1 MFDVKATK
9 MNVHDT
15 HRADDRHRALERV
28 MQQHRLRPDSLIE
41 ILHAAQRQFGWLDR
55 DVLGLIAARL
65 RLPPSLVY
73 GVAGF
78 YHAFRLE
85 PPGRHRCTVCT
96 GTSCHLK
103 GGSRLLQRLERHF
116 GIACG
121 ATAPDGSLT
130 LENVRCLGACGLA
143 PLVMLDGEACPHA
156 SFGPVVERLATR
168 RDGGDT
174 SP

>member
-1 MFDVKATK
+1 
-9 MNVHDT
+9 MNIHAP
-15 HRADDRHRALERV
+15 HREDDRYRALERV
-28 MQQHRLRPDSLIE
+28 MQQQRRRPDSLIE

-55 DVLGLIAARL
+55 EVLGLIAARL

-103 GGSRLLQRLERHF
+103 GGSRLLQRLERHL
-116 GIACG
+116 GIPCG
-121 ATAPDGSLT
+121 AATPDGSLT

-156 SFGPVVERLATR
+156 SFEPLVERLATR

>member
-1 MFDVKATK
+1 MDA
-9 MNVHDT
+9 HDT
-15 HRADDRHRALERV
+15 YRKDDRYQALEHV
-28 MQQHRLRPDSLIE
+28 MQQHRRRPDSLIE
-41 ILHAAQRQFGWLDR
+41 ILHAAQRQYGWLDR
-55 DVLGLIAARL
+55 GLLGLIAASL

-73 GVAGF
+73 GVASF

-121 ATAPDGSLT
+121 ATTPDGSLA

-143 PLVMLDGEACPHA
+143 PLIVIDGEACPHA
-156 SFGPVVERLATR
+156 SFEPVVERLTASL
-168 RDGGDT
+168 DGEDT